1 MSESF
6 VPIEFPSPPSLTLAR
21 HSAESGNSSARKRWA
36 GGRGRISLTPTS
48 IRRVSKR
55 DKRGRKRIFRME
67 EIFFS
72 NSVES
77 EEERAA
83 MLKALRQSQSLF
95 SRYYL
100 NDEFNDVTFDF
111 ELRDDIVIGQPFR

>member
-1 MSESF
+1 MF
-6 VPIEFPSPPSLTLAR
+6 C
-21 HSAESGNSSARKRWA
+21 
-36 GGRGRISLTPTS
+36 
-48 IRRVSKR
+48 
-55 DKRGRKRIFRME
+55 
-67 EIFFS
+67 S

-100 NDEFNDVTFDF
+100 NEEFNDVTFDF